1 MSEKNGIVSVLSSHS
16 FDETVSRLQNLL
28 QQNNITLFALIDHSG
43 EAEKVGLKMLATKLF
58 ILGSPKAGT
67 PLMQAV
73 ASTAIDLPL
82 KLLVSQDP
90 ERKVWI
96 TYNAPEYLQQRH
108 GFPTT
113 LIQNISAV
121 EKLARKA
128 AEA

>member
-43 EAEKVGLKMLATKLF
+43 EAEKVGLKMIPTRLF
-58 ILGSPKAGT
+58 IFGNPKTGT
-67 PLMQAV
+67 PLMQSAP
-73 ASTAIDLPL
+73 STAIDLPL

-96 TYNAPEYLQQRH
+96 TYNEPEYLQQRH

>member
-43 EAEKVGLKMLATKLF
+43 EAEKVGLKMIPTRLF
-58 ILGSPKAGT
+58 IFGNPKTGT
-67 PLMQAV
+67 PLMQSAP
-73 ASTAIDLPL
+73 STAIDLPL

-96 TYNAPEYLQQRH
+96 SYNAPEYLQQRH

>member
-43 EAEKVGLKMLATKLF
+43 EAEKVGLKMIPTRLF
-58 ILGSPKAGT
+58 IFGNPKTGT
-67 PLMQAV
+67 PLMQSAP
-73 ASTAIDLPL
+73 STAIDLPL

>member
-16 FDETVSRLQNLL
+16 FDETVSRIQNLL

-43 EAEKVGLKMLATKLF
+43 EAEKVGLKMIPTRLF
-58 ILGSPKAGT
+58 IFGNPKTGT
-67 PLMQAV
+67 PLMQSAP
-73 ASTAIDLPL
+73 STAIDLPL

>member
-1 MSEKNGIVSVLSSHS
+1 
-16 FDETVSRLQNLL
+16 
-28 QQNNITLFALIDHSG
+28 
-43 EAEKVGLKMLATKLF
+43 
-58 ILGSPKAGT
+58 
-67 PLMQAV
+67 MQSAP
-73 ASTAIDLPL
+73 STAIDLPL